1 MIGKHDSA
9 IKVRRILVAVD
20 GSQHSER
27 ALDYGIYM
35 AKGLEAELLIVNAVD
50 WGEISRDIRASS
62 VSDAERQTEELA
74 AKSRKE
80 ASAWLEGFVERAK
93 AAGVASV
100 SSKVLV
106 EPGKSHVRA
115 VVENADVAADLIVV
129 GTRGHGKLKRLLV
142 GSFANGLISEASRPV
157 LVVK

>member
-50 WGEISRDIRASS
+50 WGRYPGTYARARQAEAAACRQLYKRRD
-62 VSDAERQTEELA
+62 
-74 AKSRKE
+74 K
-80 ASAWLEGFVERAK
+80 
-93 AAGVASV
+93 
-100 SSKVLV
+100 
-106 EPGKSHVRA
+106 
-115 VVENADVAADLIVV
+115 
-129 GTRGHGKLKRLLV
+129 
-142 GSFANGLISEASRPV
+142 
-157 LVVK
+157 